1 MYTYSDML
9 LFFLFFSETPPLSPP
24 SLVRCT
30 SRRPQGPN
38 TGTNTDSVTFDMD
51 RPTYEDERAID
62 DYYSFNYN
70 PNTDDKPFSS
80 GLLE

>member
-1 MYTYSDML
+1 VTCFCAPCRSL
-9 LFFLFFSETPPLSPP
+9 KLPPFPRPLYLSR
-24 SLVRCT
+24 L
-30 SRRPQGPN
+30 QGPH

-62 DYYSFNYN
+62 DYYSFSYN

>member
-1 MYTYSDML
+1 MY
-9 LFFLFFSETPPLSPP
+9 LSR
-24 SLVRCT
+24 L
-30 SRRPQGPN
+30 QGPH

-62 DYYSFNYN
+62 DYYSFSYN

-80 GLLE
+80 GLLQ